1 MMRLILEQ
9 SADSVE
15 TCLFDGPLLFL
26 VSQIWDINKEKAT
39 PSNGSNREGLSLH
52 WTLSMH

>member
-9 SADSVE
+9 SADLVE

-26 VSQIWDINKEKAT
+26 VSQIRDIKKRKAT
-39 PSNGSNREGLSLH
+39 PFNGSNREGLTLH